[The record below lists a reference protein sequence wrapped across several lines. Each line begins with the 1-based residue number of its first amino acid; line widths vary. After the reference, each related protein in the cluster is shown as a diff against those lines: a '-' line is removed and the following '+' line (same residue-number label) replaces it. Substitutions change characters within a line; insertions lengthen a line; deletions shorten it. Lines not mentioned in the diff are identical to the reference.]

1 MKRKILG
8 VAILCIGATT
18 LFSSCE
24 SRSRKLGKGDGA
36 SPVTGWYYN
45 DSRYGG
51 YDVVENYHGMIT
63 PTGMILV
70 QGGRFTM
77 GANDDEMP
85 TLEANNSRRTV
96 SVSSFYMDE
105 TEIANVS
112 YREYLY
118 WLGRAYSNDLPEIV
132 SAALPDSTV
141 WRTPLGYNEP
151 YVQNYLR
158 HAAYNNYPVVGVN
171 WYQASDFCKWRTDR
185 VNEIILIKE
194 GALKPNWNQT
204 GEDVFTTET
213 YMNGQYQGTLGD
225 KKNLKRDLDKN
236 GAGTRSYQLADG
248 IFMPSYRLP
257 TEAEWEYAALGIVG
271 NNPAPETKRR
281 RGEEVFTDRNTLPW
295 GPRNTARYDIHNM
308 YQGEIMGNFMRG
320 KGDVMGVAGAL
331 NDNADITAPVR
342 SYQPNAWGLYNMAG
356 NVNEWVMDTYRPSS
370 HDEVAE
376 FRPGRTSDYMR
387 PQFQEDG
394 NVEERDSTGHV
405 PTQRVT
411 NAELAA
417 NGRYGPRTANLLN
430 YKDGDT
436 SYTSAALNYGFYKYG
451 ENSLVNDSTKVY
463 KGGSWA
469 DRSYWL
475 SPGTR
480 RFMQGNLASNTIGF
494 RCVVDRLG
502 SPSGNNEPAGNHF
515 GKEKNHKR

>member
-1 MKRKILG
+1 MKRKLLG
-8 VAILCIGATT
+8 ITLLCVGAATF
-18 LFSSCE
+18 LSSCE
-24 SRSRKLGKGDGA
+24 SSSRKKGKGEGV
-36 SPVTGWYYN
+36 SPVTGWFYN

-51 YDVVENYHGMIT
+51 YDVADYPGQQTPVGMVLI
-63 PTGMILV
+63 

-85 TLEANNSRRTV
+85 TLENNNVRRTV

-118 WLGRAYSNDLPEIV
+118 WLGRAYGNDLPEIC

-141 WRTPLGYNEP
+141 WRSPLGYNEV
-151 YVQNYLR
+151 YVKDYLR
-158 HAAYNNYPVVGVN
+158 HAAYNSYPVVGVS
-171 WYQASDFCKWRTDR
+171 WYQAANFCTWRTDR
-185 VNEIILIKE
+185 VNEFLLIQQ
-194 GALKPNWNQT
+194 GGLAPNWNQT

-213 YMNGQYQGTLGD
+213 YLNGQYQGTLGR
-225 KKNLKRDLDKN
+225 NLKRDLDKN
-236 GAGTRSYQLADG
+236 GAGTRNYQKADG
-248 IFMPSYRLP
+248 IFMPDFRLP

-295 GPRNTARYDIHNM
+295 GPRNTARYDIHNA

-331 NDNADITAPVR
+331 NDNADITAPVK

-356 NVNEWVMDTYRPSS
+356 NVNEWVMDTYRPNS
-370 HDEVAE
+370 HEDVNE
-376 FRPGRTSDYMR
+376 FRGARAGDWMR
-387 PQFQEDG
+387 PQYQEDG
-394 NVEERDSTGHV
+394 TVEERDSTGHI
-405 PTQRVT
+405 PYQRVT

-417 NGRYGPRTANLLN
+417 NGRYQVRTANLYN

-436 SYTSAALNYGFYKYG
+436 SYTGNSMDRGFYKYG
-451 ENSLVNDSTKVY
+451 ENTLVNDSTKVY

-469 DRSYWL
+469 DRAYWM

-480 RFMQGNLASNTIGF
+480 RYMQGNLASNTIGF

-502 SPSGNNEPAGNHF
+502 SPSGNNEPAGNNF
-515 GKEKNHKR
+515 GAQKKHKR